1 MTAIRRIIR
10 AIASRRDRRAGA
22 SVRASR
28 RRAGIALEHL
38 DQRQLMSVDFT
49 GNVIAD
55 FPEATN
61 PGVVVLRPDPGDPN
75 FRTPIIPSEPPGLRE
90 FIRVSGLELDAVRV
104 SYDQQRD
111 ILSLGL
117 EQPLNQKT
125 GQRVIAGDTDNN
137 LDGGTVAPEVQALP
151 VFFEDPGLLG
161 GTETM
166 YATID
171 FLNNDNLNDPAT
183 LTDNVVAGITN
194 GVDPATMELLPKGYQ
209 VAEFSAEPLRSGF
222 GAPLPQFTGS
232 SFLANAPEA
241 GGFEFEIRAFST
253 LYQQRTGQVLT
264 VDSPLSI
271 GAVANSGQDDGISEA
286 LLPGQPF
293 RFGDSVVPLPPPPVV
308 CPPVTPTVV
317 INPHEGRHVN
327 TAHNGIVRAY
337 ILGSDTFDVRQ
348 IVPESVQLAGASPT
362 RPPFFSRVNGDTRLD
377 VTYFFQ
383 ADQINLPPGIV
394 DAPITGVLTDGTEF
408 RGTAQIFNRASSFYN
423 PLAVAAQQARAA
435 TRAALGSLTGLPERI
450 AARFRALGAPE
461 AAMPAVSATPPIGPT
476 LADLNRPGLSAALQG
491 RQTTSV
497 GPATRLVSRP
507 SSNPAMAADASAWD
521 EALSSLRS
529 SSRRSASTDGPRLH
543 LQGTLAPPTSIGVD
557 MGVDPHAGPSR

>member
-1 MTAIRRIIR
+1 MIAIRRIIQ
-10 AIASRRDRRAGA
+10 AIVPRRDRRGV
-22 SVRASR
+22 SVRAPR

-49 GNVIAD
+49 GNVVAD
-55 FPEATN
+55 FPEVTN

-111 ILSLGL
+111 LLSLGL

-171 FLNNDNLNDPAT
+171 LLNNDDAGDPAT

-194 GVDPATMELLPKGYQ
+194 GVDPSTMELLPKGYQ
-209 VAEFSAEPLRSGF
+209 VAEFSSDPLRSGF

-241 GGFEFEIRAFST
+241 GGFEFEVRDFST
-253 LYQQRTGQVLT
+253 LYQQRTGQALT
-264 VDSPLSI
+264 PDSLIRI

-293 RFGDSVVPLPPPPVV
+293 RFGDSVVPIPPPVV

-348 IVPESVQLAGASPT
+348 IVPESVRLAGAAPT

-377 VTYFFQ
+377 ATFYFQ
-383 ADQINLPPGIV
+383 ADQIGLPPGIV
-394 DAPITGVLTDGTEF
+394 DAPITGVLTDGTAF
-408 RGTAQIFNRASSFYN
+408 RGTAQIFNRSSTFYN
-423 PLAVAAQQARAA
+423 PLAVTAQQARAA
-435 TRAALGSLTGLPERI
+435 TRAALGSLTNLSERI
-450 AARFRALGAPE
+450 AARFGALGAPSTVTP
-461 AAMPAVSATPPIGPT
+461 AASAAPASGPT
-476 LADLNRPGLSAALQG
+476 LADLTRPGLSVAPAG
-491 RQTTSV
+491 HSTAV

-507 SSNPAMAADASAWD
+507 TAASADAAAWD

-529 SSRRSASTDGPRLH
+529 STRRSASTVGPRLQ
-543 LQGTLAPPTSIGVD
+543 LQGALAPPTTIGVD
-557 MGVDPHAGPSR
+557 MGADPLAGPSR